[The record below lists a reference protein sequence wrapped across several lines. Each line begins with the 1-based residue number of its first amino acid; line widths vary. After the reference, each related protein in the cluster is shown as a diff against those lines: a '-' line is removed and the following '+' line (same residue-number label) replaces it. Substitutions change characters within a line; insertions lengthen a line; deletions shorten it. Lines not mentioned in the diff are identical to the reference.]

1 MAAHD
6 EILYCA
12 QFLATYLG
20 EDLLICVLE
29 LTPHESYAPC
39 FALLDDFVDLLQPF
53 LVFEQLFVVI
63 WLVIFFELFLSLL
76 TTDLSSA

>member
-12 QFLATYLG
+12 QFLSTYLS

-29 LTPHESYAPC
+29 IAPHESHAPC
-39 FALLDDFVDLLQPF
+39 FALLDNFVDLLQPF
-53 LVFEQLFVVI
+53 LVFEQLLIVV
-63 WLVIFFELFLSLL
+63 WLVIFFELFLSFLS
-76 TTDLSSA
+76 TDLGSA